1 VPWDPATDRWFFASF
16 ETPFAE
22 FVRGGS
28 PPPGTRSAIISLP
41 LNQIPVP
48 LPEGRLGDTVSLFQL
63 RRRQGAGLNYSSI
76 IAGSTVPAPD
86 MVPGRS
92 DTVAMPFSAPTDG
105 GVDLELDVPSL
116 VEVAR
121 AVRASPAPVIRIVF
135 GINAV
140 RWHRQA
146 GRVGRGF
153 FRNLSEV
160 VVVTA
165 EPILPAAGRLTERV
179 EWAPVVPAQD
189 LVAYTVTRTDI
200 PVRAPSFSG
209 FFDAYHERYVPLDGP
224 QLTITGA
231 LTPARDIRING
242 MAGALSAAGL
252 TPRVTWQPPERGSV
266 ARYTVTFQR
275 ATFQNGS
282 ITWEAGQ
289 SFSTTQTSLDVPPF
303 TLQRGSVYGAEV
315 RAWSGSFDPI
325 QPNYIPSD
333 SEVSANISDLF
344 TP

>member
-1 VPWDPATDRWFFASF
+1 LTAGLSTRRLALGPGRSGTRRCARATAAAAFQLGQAQTQHANLLESLLELALQFGDACVAGVDRVHRSGEIILGDPCRSPRERVHPRRWGISEALRVNLGDGITVVAPSNAPTNLNCDFFDIVPWDPATDRWFFASF

-63 RRRQGAGLNYSSI
+63 RRRQGAALNYSSI

-121 AVRASPAPVIRIVF
+121 AVRPTPAPVIRIVF

-189 LVAYTVTRTDI
+189 LVA
-200 PVRAPSFSG
+200 
-209 FFDAYHERYVPLDGP
+209 DAR
-224 QLTITGA
+224 
-231 LTPARDIRING
+231 PAR
-242 MAGALSAAGL
+242 SA
-252 TPRVTWQPPERGSV
+252 
-266 ARYTVTFQR
+266 
-275 ATFQNGS
+275 
-282 ITWEAGQ
+282 
-289 SFSTTQTSLDVPPF
+289 
-303 TLQRGSVYGAEV
+303 
-315 RAWSGSFDPI
+315 
-325 QPNYIPSD
+325 
-333 SEVSANISDLF
+333 
-344 TP
+344 